1 MFFESALPNGLRIIG
16 QKLPHYQSISLGVWI
31 GTGSVKERDN
41 EAGISHFIEHMLF
54 KGTRRRSAQQIAA
67 EMDGMG
73 AQLNAFTSKECTC
86 YYAKFM
92 GSRLRQAADVLS
104 DMVLHSAFDP
114 EEMKKEK
121 GVVTEE
127 ILMVEDSPEDLAMD
141 LLSETFFGKSP
152 LGSPILGT
160 KETVQSFTRE
170 GILNYMARHYEPA
183 NMLVAVAGDFD
194 EQEITDCVNELFGSS
209 SQPFPVENYPA
220 PPAPSGKRISL
231 REKDI
236 EQTHVTLATPA
247 FSAEDPRF
255 YPLLVL
261 NNALGGTM
269 SSRLFQKIREE
280 RGLAYSVYS
289 FASSYRDTGT
299 LGFYAGTNAGQAR
312 TVLDLMLQEMEDVRK
327 NGLSDLEFSRSKD
340 QLKGSYILGNESTGA
355 RMSAIGKNKLL
366 YGRVRSEEEIVR
378 SIEAVTQDDIME
390 IAQTVLSTENMCGAL
405 VGKVKGFESDVNKLW

>member
-54 KGTRRRSAQQIAA
+54 KGTQRRSAQQIAA

-152 LGSPILGT
+152 LGTTWHAIMSRQICWWPLRAT
-160 KETVQSFTRE
+160 LTNRRSRTAS
-170 GILNYMARHYEPA
+170 M
-183 NMLVAVAGDFD
+183 
-194 EQEITDCVNELFGSS
+194 SS
-209 SQPFPVENYPA
+209 SAVPPNPFQWKIIRHRLPLPA
-220 PPAPSGKRISL
+220 S
-231 REKDI
+231 
-236 EQTHVTLATPA
+236 V
-247 FSAEDPRF
+247 SA
-255 YPLLVL
+255 
-261 NNALGGTM
+261 
-269 SSRLFQKIREE
+269 
-280 RGLAYSVYS
+280 
-289 FASSYRDTGT
+289 
-299 LGFYAGTNAGQAR
+299 
-312 TVLDLMLQEMEDVRK
+312 
-327 NGLSDLEFSRSKD
+327 
-340 QLKGSYILGNESTGA
+340 
-355 RMSAIGKNKLL
+355 
-366 YGRVRSEEEIVR
+366 
-378 SIEAVTQDDIME
+378 
-390 IAQTVLSTENMCGAL
+390 
-405 VGKVKGFESDVNKLW
+405 

>member
-1 MFFESALPNGLRIIG
+1 M
-16 QKLPHYQSISLGVWI
+16 QSLWVPACG
-31 GTGSVKERDN
+31 
-41 EAGISHFIEHMLF
+41 
-54 KGTRRRSAQQIAA
+54 
-67 EMDGMG
+67 
-73 AQLNAFTSKECTC
+73 
-86 YYAKFM
+86 
-92 GSRLRQAADVLS
+92 QAADVLS

-236 EQTHVTLATPA
+236 EQTHVTLATPGVQRRGPA
-247 FSAEDPRF
+247 FLSSFGAQQRPRRNDEF
-255 YPLLVL
+255 PSLPENPGREGPCLLGVL
-261 NNALGGTM
+261 FCLLLSGYGHAGLLCRYQCGT
-269 SSRLFQKIREE
+269 
-280 RGLAYSVYS
+280 
-289 FASSYRDTGT
+289 
-299 LGFYAGTNAGQAR
+299 GQ
-312 TVLDLMLQEMEDVRK
+312 DC
-327 NGLSDLEFSRSKD
+327 S
-340 QLKGSYILGNESTGA
+340 
-355 RMSAIGKNKLL
+355 
-366 YGRVRSEEEIVR
+366 
-378 SIEAVTQDDIME
+378 
-390 IAQTVLSTENMCGAL
+390 
-405 VGKVKGFESDVNKLW
+405 

>member
-54 KGTRRRSAQQIAA
+54 KGTQKRSAQQIAA

-255 YPLLVL
+255 YPLWCSTTPS
-261 NNALGGTM
+261 A
-269 SSRLFQKIREE
+269 E
-280 RGLAYSVYS
+280 R
-289 FASSYRDTGT
+289 
-299 LGFYAGTNAGQAR
+299 
-312 TVLDLMLQEMEDVRK
+312 
-327 NGLSDLEFSRSKD
+327 
-340 QLKGSYILGNESTGA
+340 
-355 RMSAIGKNKLL
+355 
-366 YGRVRSEEEIVR
+366 
-378 SIEAVTQDDIME
+378 
-390 IAQTVLSTENMCGAL
+390 
-405 VGKVKGFESDVNKLW
+405 